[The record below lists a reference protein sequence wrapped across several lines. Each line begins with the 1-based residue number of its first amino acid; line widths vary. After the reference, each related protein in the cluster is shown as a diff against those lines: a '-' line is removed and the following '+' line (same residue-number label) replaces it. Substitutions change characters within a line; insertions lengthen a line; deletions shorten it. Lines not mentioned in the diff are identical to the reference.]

1 MEPGPS
7 APSRARNADNTI
19 TPYLTTMAHFSSPF
33 ISTFLLI
40 HLSAPIMANLGG
52 SSLASQTMLLGREY
66 YQTSFGEKYLVL
78 APIAIHTTSALVK
91 RVIKPSR
98 RITSLLTMT
107 GYAVMILFLPVHFMT
122 HRILPTSPEAPI
134 YEVGPSELDYE
145 FVKFGLQQ
153 WPWKSAFLYGGLV
166 LFMGMH
172 MVDGAVLLWNTY
184 LAAGS
189 SRGRVKDSPKKFW
202 LSGMVSG
209 MVVAGLAAVAV
220 EAPLVFSSTAKR
232 FESVFLSSWFYR
244 L

>member
-1 MEPGPS
+1 
-7 APSRARNADNTI
+7 
-19 TPYLTTMAHFSSPF
+19 
-33 ISTFLLI
+33 
-40 HLSAPIMANLGG
+40 
-52 SSLASQTMLLGREY
+52 
-66 YQTSFGEKYLVL
+66 
-78 APIAIHTTSALVK
+78 
-91 RVIKPSR
+91 
-98 RITSLLTMT
+98 MT